1 MSRYAAHLVG
11 RNYGRLGIVVA
22 DPPQITI
29 HGYQTTHALMRAVGR
44 NITTQDRL
52 EIVRDPIVVLEQAEG
67 YSFLF
72 LSERG
77 VVVLTREGMVR
88 TTYGSSD
95 FDDGIRKILADAGS
109 H

>member
-1 MSRYAAHLVG
+1 
-11 RNYGRLGIVVA
+11 
-22 DPPQITI
+22 
-29 HGYQTTHALMRAVGR
+29 
-44 NITTQDRL
+44 
-52 EIVRDPIVVLEQAEG
+52 VLEQAHG

-88 TTYGSSD
+88 TTYGASD
-95 FDDGIRKILADAGS
+95 FDNTIRQILADAGV

>member
-1 MSRYAAHLVG
+1 MSRYAHHLAG
-11 RNYGRLGIVVA
+11 RSYGRLGTVVA

-29 HGYQTTHALMRAVGR
+29 HGYATTHALHRAVGR
-44 NITTQDRL
+44 SITTQDRL
-52 EIVRDPIVVLEQAEG
+52 DIVRDPIVVLEQAHG

-95 FDDGIRKILADAGS
+95 FDDGIRQILTDAGV